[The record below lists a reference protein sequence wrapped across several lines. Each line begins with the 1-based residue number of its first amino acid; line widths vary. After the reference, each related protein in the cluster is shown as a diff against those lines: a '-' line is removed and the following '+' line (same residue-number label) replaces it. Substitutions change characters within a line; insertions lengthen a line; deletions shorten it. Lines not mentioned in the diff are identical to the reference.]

1 MHENYR
7 DEFIKIAR
15 DYLLENFGDT
25 VDIFEDE
32 IEEYEYAFRFYYQS
46 KKYLETR
53 IFEHQ
58 YMGPGPLFVLKT
70 SKKVISY
77 GSASIGIT
85 AQVHLIN
92 KLNKERLIRLYYKDY
107 DIWEGK
113 YNLIINEIT
122 DDQELGFEDFII
134 EDFVKVLLKHKIWD
148 SSRYDNE
155 NNKSHYYTKEELEQA
170 LRAGPLLL
178 KSHFCEKL
186 EDLLV
191 DLINTNIYLD
201 WTLSE
206 VK

>member
-1 MHENYR
+1 MQENSR

-15 DYLLENFGDT
+15 DYLLENVGDD
-25 VDIFEDE
+25 VDIFEDDIVE
-32 IEEYEYAFRFYYQS
+32 SEDAFRFHFQS
-46 KKYLETR
+46 KKFLETR
-53 IFEHQ
+53 RFGDQ
-58 YMGPGPLFVLKT
+58 YVGPGPLFVLKR
-70 SKKVISY
+70 SKKVIPY
-77 GSASIGIT
+77 GSASLGI
-85 AQVHLIN
+85 AAHVHLIS
-92 KLNKERLIRLYYKDY
+92 KLNKERLIRIYHKDY

-148 SSRYDNE
+148 SSRYDSK

-170 LRAGPLLL
+170 LKTGPLLL

-191 DLINTNIYLD
+191 DLIHTNIYLD

-206 VK
+206 AK